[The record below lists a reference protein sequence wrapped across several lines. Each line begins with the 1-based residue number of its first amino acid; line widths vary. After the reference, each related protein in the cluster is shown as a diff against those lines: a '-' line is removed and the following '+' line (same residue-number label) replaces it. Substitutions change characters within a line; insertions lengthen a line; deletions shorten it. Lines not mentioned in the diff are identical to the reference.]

1 MPLNTVGTLTSGIIA
16 RIFGLLLS
24 AKMRLNAF
32 LFFGA
37 LDITQCLERM
47 LHVWRNEM

>member
-37 LDITQCLERM
+37 LNITHCLENI
-47 LHVWRNEM
+47 LHVWREAM

>member
-1 MPLNTVGTLTSGIIA
+1 MPLNTIGTLTSGIIA

-37 LDITQCLERM
+37 LDIAHCLENTLNVRRKAM
-47 LHVWRNEM
+47 